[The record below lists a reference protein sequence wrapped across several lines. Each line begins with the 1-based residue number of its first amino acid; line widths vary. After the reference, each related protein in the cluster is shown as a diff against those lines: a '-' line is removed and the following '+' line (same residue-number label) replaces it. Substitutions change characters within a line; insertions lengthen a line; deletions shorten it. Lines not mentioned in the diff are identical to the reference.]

1 MIRRFLGD
9 EGGAVSVDWVV
20 LTAALTG
27 LGLATVAVVSGGVE
41 SLSRDTADTLSGV
54 SIQTRFAT
62 RETLLSTDFSGGMG
76 AWIGGTVASLAG
88 FGDVLQLGPGETAHM
103 ELSVPPGS
111 QSATITFDM
120 LGIDDLSGEA
130 ATVYVNGQPVATYSD
145 DHGRITTEDLG
156 ASGITVNVS
165 QQYTNDPVG
174 AGSHGHDSRATYTIT
189 VDDPGETLTFGVG
202 SGSGQPIS
210 EEFYAID
217 DVDVVAE

>member
-9 EGGAVSVDWVV
+9 EDGAVSVDWVV

-62 RETLLSTDFSGGMG
+62 RETLLSTDFSDGLG
-76 AWIGGTVASLAG
+76 AWVGGTVASLAG
-88 FGDVLQLGPGETAHM
+88 FGDVLQLGPGETAMM
-103 ELSVPPGS
+103 ELSVPAGA

-130 ATVYVNGQPVATYSD
+130 ATVYVNGQAVATYSD

>member
-1 MIRRFLGD
+1 
-9 EGGAVSVDWVV
+9 
-20 LTAALTG
+20 
-27 LGLATVAVVSGGVE
+27 
-41 SLSRDTADTLSGV
+41 
-54 SIQTRFAT
+54 
-62 RETLLSTDFSGGMG
+62 
-76 AWIGGTVASLAG
+76 
-88 FGDVLQLGPGETAHM
+88 M

-130 ATVYVNGQPVATYSD
+130 ATVYVNGQAVATYSD

>member
-9 EGGAVSVDWVV
+9 EDGAVSVDWVV

-62 RETLLSTDFSGGMG
+62 RETLLSTDFSDGLG
-76 AWIGGTVASLAG
+76 AWVGGTVASLAG
-88 FGDVLQLGPGETAHM
+88 FGDVLQLGPGETAMM
-103 ELSVPPGS
+103 ELSVPAGA

-130 ATVYVNGQPVATYSD
+130 ATVYINGQAVATYSD
-145 DHGRITTEDLG
+145 NHGTITTEDLG

>member
-9 EGGAVSVDWVV
+9 EDGAVSVDWVV

-27 LGLATVAVVSGGVE
+27 LGLVTVAVVSGGVE
-41 SLSRDTADTLSGV
+41 SLSRDTADALSGV
-54 SIQTRFAT
+54 SIQARFAT
-62 RETLLSTDFSGGMG
+62 SETLLSTDFSGGLG
-76 AWIGGTVASLAG
+76 AWVGGTVASLAG
-88 FGDVLQLGPGETAHM
+88 FGDVLQLGPGETAMM
-103 ELSVPPGS
+103 ELSVPAGA

-130 ATVYVNGQPVATYSD
+130 ATVYVNGQAVATYSD
-145 DHGRITTEDLG
+145 DHGTITTEDLG

>member
-9 EGGAVSVDWVV
+9 EDGAISVDWVV

-62 RETLLSTDFSGGMG
+62 RETLLSTDFSDGLG
-76 AWIGGTVASLAG
+76 AWVGGTVASLAG
-88 FGDVLQLGPGETAHM
+88 FGDVLQLGPGETAMM
-103 ELSVPPGS
+103 ELSVPAGA

-130 ATVYVNGQPVATYSD
+130 ATVYVNGQAVATYSD
-145 DHGRITTEDLG
+145 NHGTITTEDLG